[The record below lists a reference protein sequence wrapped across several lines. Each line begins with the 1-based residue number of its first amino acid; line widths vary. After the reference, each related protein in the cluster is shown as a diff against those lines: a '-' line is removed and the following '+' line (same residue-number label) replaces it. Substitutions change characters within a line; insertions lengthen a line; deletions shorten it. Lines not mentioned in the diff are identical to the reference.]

1 MSLGEGGMNFGS
13 IPNAASRSEGIGT
26 GPSFSVRPWQE
37 CRISKHQALSSE
49 HPAAYATPLHLMRL
63 PAGLP

>member
-26 GPSFSVRPWQE
+26 GPSFSVRPWHL
-37 CRISKHQALSSE
+37 CRASQQTMQN
-49 HPAAYATPLHLMRL
+49 TPPQSVHVQRL